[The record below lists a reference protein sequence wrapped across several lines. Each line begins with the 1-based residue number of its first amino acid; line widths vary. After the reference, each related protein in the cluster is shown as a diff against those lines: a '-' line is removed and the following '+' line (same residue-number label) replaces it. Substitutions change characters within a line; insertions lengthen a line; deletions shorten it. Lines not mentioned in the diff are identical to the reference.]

1 MSATRQRIVTATS
14 ELFRHRGFHATSLK
28 DITIA
33 ADAPTGSLYHF
44 FPGGKTELARAV
56 IVETGAAYQQLFELI
71 ADASPDMAAGVGDFF
86 DGAAQVLEQSDYVD
100 VCPIGTV
107 AREVANTN
115 ETLRLATADVFERWT
130 AAAASRFEHA
140 GLDPDLAHELAVT
153 VIAALEGAFVLAR
166 AHRDATILRHVGRQ
180 TVALVQARLPRKRSL
195 SRSV

>member
-1 MSATRQRIVTATS
+1 MSATRHRIVTATS

-28 DITIA
+28 DITTA

-56 IVETGAAYQQLFELI
+56 IVETGAAYQELFELI
-71 ADASPDMAAGVGDFF
+71 ADAAPDVAAGVGAFF
-86 DGAAQVLEQSDYVD
+86 DGAAEVLEQSEFVD
-100 VCPIGTV
+100 VCPIGMV

-115 ETLRLATADVFERWT
+115 ETLRVATAHVFESWT
-130 AAAASRFEHA
+130 GAAASRFQHA
-140 GLDPDLAHELAVT
+140 GIDPDVAHELAIT

-166 AHRDATILRHVGRQ
+166 AHRDATILRQVGHQ
-180 TVALVQARLPRKRSL
+180 TAALVRARIPRKRL